1 MSPSD
6 LKKFL
11 LQHFQHLELGDSS
24 NRNAEIACTKL
35 LLLNLDGIV
44 LVTPRRYY
52 SPFLRCLLRQLNCS
66 VQNTA
71 VTMQCIVLL
80 YLHDNPLFYGRASSW
95 PSLQQQ
101 LIWPIRRPKSGS
113 WLDFWQLAFCSIKI
127 LSEVCN
133 IKHTHTQKNYDLV

>member
-1 MSPSD
+1 MYCNNFSYTQIIYLFHCFSISTLIVERRVVIKQLETEIMSPSD

-24 NRNAEIACTKL
+24 NRNAEIACTKM

-101 LIWPIRRPKSGS
+101 LI
-113 WLDFWQLAFCSIKI
+113 
-127 LSEVCN
+127 
-133 IKHTHTQKNYDLV
+133 